1 MYSAIVNASFAWCV
15 QFLYD
20 IANWMNITY
29 ESLNVWVFVV
39 VHPLITMVLVLWVIK
54 LRARLKRVQKIKKKD
69 LVVVRVDPPAIQMP

>member
-1 MYSAIVNASFAWCV
+1 MYSAIVNASFAWSV

-29 ESLNVWVFVV
+29 ESLNIWVFVV

>member
-20 IANWMNITY
+20 IANWMDITY
-29 ESLNVWVFVV
+29 ESLNIWVFVV

-54 LRARLKRVQKIKKKD
+54 LMAR
-69 LVVVRVDPPAIQMP
+69 

>member
-1 MYSAIVNASFAWCV
+1 MYSAIVNASFTWCV

-20 IANWMNITY
+20 IANWMDITY
-29 ESLNVWVFVV
+29 ESLNIWVFVV
-39 VHPLITMVLVLWVIK
+39 VHPLITMVLILWVIK

>member
-1 MYSAIVNASFAWCV
+1 MYSAIVNAFFAWCV

-29 ESLNVWVFVV
+29 ESLNIWVFVV